1 MFVTQQLNE
10 LAKLALIASDTSY
23 FTSTNSVPLGGAL
36 APFRD
41 TLIYD
46 ILPQYP
52 ITPGFV
58 KSSIDSASRN
68 DALGFKFTA
77 YSNISTK
84 EIIVAFGGTD
94 GADPVDWT
102 SNTELGWNQW
112 EASRNLVFDYLRPL
126 VDAGTKVHFTGHS
139 LGGALAQYAAY
150 EWIKKQSTVGDLDFN
165 PDFDKTNVSLTTF
178 NGLGGLKG
186 LVDNLPSSGIQHAA
200 YDSTVLQ
207 GLGLSGHFY
216 VTNDLISRFGDGHVG
231 GDTFLLDFKSDRT
244 NGVGQQYT
252 YGLFDAHRIE
262 TGFYA
267 NLRPGALLEFQ
278 VSPGTSPIA
287 YLDVDSVQNVAALFG
302 NLLNNKNLG
311 LAESRFRLVGA
322 VTAGLT
328 IGSPGDV
335 NRLTQAVITSL
346 HDSGDLNESWFQTLS
361 GVNWGAIFT
370 PLRPVTGAI
379 SILSALGAV
388 FTDAVEGAASGI
400 STIFQAIGE
409 YVGAG
414 SRPDVTVTPP
424 ASPDVSSRQL
434 QLQFETLMASI
445 GGTPH
450 LAELTASLPS
460 GLDPEALAAEILT
473 GGVDWLQNMLAFIRD
488 HANSAGQTPTQLAE
502 TTIQLATALNHRI
515 DALQDVAPEEK
526 NQLVVQLNAF
536 THETVAGFANA
547 LPDFVQKIADVAFNL
562 GQTISDFADIQLIDQ
577 AWAGE
582 LNDPRLAP
590 SVKTAIE
597 EAREIFQRAGQTV
610 VIQSGVG
617 ANPFH
622 TPGYVPGG
630 PSSATLEERLGE
642 IFRLSLPFAAGTG
655 GQRILLHLQGPQ
667 ANQLSIATDEGA
679 QTVGP
684 DGTVELIVPEGADQ
698 VRFTLIASDEVSADA
713 TVTLSATLV
722 DEMGEATHETQVESV
737 VSVTAFVGTG
747 NDGYEQSV
755 EDYSYLTLADYA
767 LIEGLLAIGA
777 GGFLH
782 QTLIGGQG
790 PDAIN
795 YWQGFGDDTLY
806 GNGGDDWISGGYGH
820 DLLYGGDGD
829 DQLLADPYDYH
840 PDPVATPGPLLP
852 PPTLDGKDY
861 VDGGEGN
868 DRIGGGGND
877 DRLIGGAG
885 DDKIWGDALT
895 RGTYIDNP
903 DGSQTFVS
911 LTGALHPG
919 NDILEGGEGNDELHG
934 DGGDDILDGG
944 AGNDLLIGDTQPGE
958 AVLTSMEAGDDFLSG
973 GEGDDELQGNA
984 GDDVLLGGAGDDLL
998 FGDDDGVDPSLE
1010 GDDWLEGGDGAD
1022 QLLGKGGNDTLIGG
1036 EGDDLGS
1043 GGEGDDE
1050 IVAGAGADQF
1060 DGEAGDDVL
1069 FGDAGNDLLLGGDG
1083 VDELDGGADDDRLIG
1098 GDGQD
1103 TLFGG
1108 DGADELQGGRGND
1121 LVIGDAGNDLAFG
1134 EDGNDELFG
1143 GDGNDSLRG
1152 DDGDDALDGGAGDDI
1167 LIGDA
1172 DGQIG
1177 GTGGIDILIGGAG
1190 NDVLVGGGGQDTYLF
1205 NLGDGF
1211 DLIVEA
1217 AGEGNRLV
1225 FGAGINPNTVAVAVG
1240 PNDSLVIRTGSGE
1253 EAVQIQNFGTNNL
1266 TGLHPIDSFQF
1277 SDGTIRTYSQLA
1289 ENGLGVSV
1297 GFGHPQAQG
1306 TAQGERIY
1314 GGSDSD
1320 VINAGAGNDIVFGG
1334 TGNDALFG
1342 GTENDTLYGQGDD
1355 DSLYGEDGDDVLV
1368 AAVGNDA
1375 LFGGTGN
1382 DSLFGGS
1389 GLDYFEGGAGNDTI
1403 YAGAGDDWLFGDHNP
1418 NTLPP
1423 HSPLVIGGDDYL
1435 NGEEGNDDLR
1445 GGAGN
1450 DTLLGGSGND
1460 RLIGGDGD
1468 DVLHGEDGD
1477 DTLHGDFGVDVL
1489 YGDAGND
1496 SLYAGSRPTGGEG
1509 GGGGGGG
1516 GGFFAFFALTQPVDQ
1531 LYGGDGDDY
1540 LNSGNEYSLT
1550 SDSLLVGGGGND
1562 TFVLD
1567 SAGDTII
1574 EDQDGGID
1582 TVETFVSYTLPD
1594 HVENLNFAGLSGLVG
1609 TGNALD
1615 NVMRGLGQ
1623 GTLDGRAG
1631 NDTLIDAQTYLFG
1644 RGDGHDTIV
1653 ENDPSSAP
1661 YFSGGLQDTILMAA
1675 DIAPADVGWQ
1685 RNGNDL
1691 VLTVNGTTDQVTL
1704 ESYFTIVF
1712 NQGDYRFSPN
1722 LYLPGTSNVNVS
1734 SLPYYVAPSQVEQVQ
1749 FADGT
1754 VWGAG
1759 TFGAT
1764 QLGSYESNVYAF
1776 GRGDGQAMIV
1786 DFDFTGEQPADVL
1799 QVKPGVLPD
1808 DVTVRRVGDDLVL
1821 GITGTPDQLTIESH
1835 FASVF
1840 VLPPFAA
1847 IGRTVSAYQ
1856 LEQIQFAD
1864 GTVWD
1869 AATIASLVPIM
1880 GTEQNDVLH
1889 GTNLDNVL
1897 VGLGGH
1903 DTLQGLSGNDR
1914 IEGGPGNDLLR
1925 GGTGHDTYLFKLGD
1939 GIDTIED
1946 VAAVGERNQIQFG
1959 VGITQSDLTFTH
1971 DEAARTLTI
1980 HVGSSGTER
1989 LVLTTFDPTGANG
2002 SLVVGT
2008 LAFADGSTINLADL
2022 YPPNQAPTLVN
2033 PLADQIVSEDVL
2045 FSIEVPANTFAD
2057 ADVIHGDVLT
2067 YRAALADGT
2076 VLPVWLSFDPLTRIF
2091 SGTPV
2096 PGSAGTLQLTVTASD
2111 RGSLSVSDGFT
2122 LVISGPLPKILAGSE
2137 GDDLLIGARG
2147 DDILSGLA
2155 GNDLLQGGE
2164 GHDQLDGGNGAD
2176 TMAGGTGNDTYV
2188 VENFFDAVTEASNEG
2203 TDTVQS
2209 SLPVY
2214 VLGANVENLT
2224 LTGIRPSAGIGN
2236 ALNNTILGNGEA
2248 NLLVGGNGN
2257 DVLQGGAGSDALDGG
2272 GGADTLRG
2280 GLGNDMVNG
2289 GSGNDIYLFG
2299 RGEGQDL
2306 VQDSGGSADRV
2317 AYDAGINP
2325 LDLIIS
2331 RQANDLRLS
2340 IHGLTDYV
2348 TVQNWYIS
2356 SSNRTE
2362 TIQAG
2367 NGQTLLSTQ
2376 VDQLIQAMASFSQQ
2390 TGLTWDQAID
2400 QQPQQVQAVLAASWQ

>member
-1 MFVTQQLNE
+1 MMALPIGLND
-10 LAKLALIASDTSY
+10 LAKLTLLASDVSY
-23 FTSTNSVPLGGAL
+23 FKTNLVGSWLAAL
-36 APFRD
+36 PAMPYG
-41 TLIYD
+41 IA
-46 ILPQYP
+46 PQYTVP
-52 ITPGFV
+52 QEYKAIDQWVDSTTGFGVIVYKKDGATP
-58 KSSIDSASRN
+58 AE
-68 DALGFKFTA
+68 T
-77 YSNISTK
+77 
-84 EIIVAFGGTD
+84 EIIVAFRGTD
-94 GADPVDWT
+94 GPNPQDWVAN
-102 SNTELGWNQW
+102 SQFLGWNQW
-112 EASRNLVFDYLRPL
+112 QGNRDRVFNAIDSLRSNPSIP
-126 VDAGTKVHFTGHS
+126 GTAFEGTIHFTGQS
-139 LGGALAQYAAY
+139 LGGGLAQYAAY
-150 EWIKKQSTVGDLDFN
+150 EYVQSHQGSTGFS
-165 PDFDKTNVSLTTF
+165 KANVTLTTF
-178 NGLGGLKG
+178 NGFGG
-186 LVDNLPSSGIQHAA
+186 V
-200 YDSTVLQ
+200 
-207 GLGLSGHFY
+207 LGLQENVQGGYQSSVLADIGSNAHFY
-216 VTNDLISRFGDGHVG
+216 VEGDLISRLGS
-231 GDTFLLDFKSDRT
+231 L
-244 NGVGQQYT
+244 NGVGHTGGTAYMVNT
-252 YGLFDAHRIE
+252 HATEIDPDTGEPFLLGLIDAHRID
-262 TGFYA
+262 TGFYPFLLPGVEFEA
-267 NLRPGALLEFQ
+267 AEARPIEYIPMQHVQELAALYGRVLNDQ
-278 VSPGTSPIA
+278 DVSP
-287 YLDVDSVQNVAALFG
+287 L
-302 NLLNNKNLG
+302 
-311 LAESRFRLVGA
+311 ESGPRLVAG
-322 VTAGLT
+322 VIAGLT
-328 IGSPGDV
+328 LG
-335 NRLTQAVITSL
+335 
-346 HDSGDLNESWFQTLS
+346 
-361 GVNWGAIFT
+361 
-370 PLRPVTGAI
+370 RPEETN
-379 SILSALGAV
+379 ALVQAV
-388 FTDAVEGAASGI
+388 FTNLNAAGKLGDEWYGFLRRYDWGEIARGPFLVVPGAGLYGLSLLAAVLSDALEVQVDRQVQLYDTIREWVSNAVPTVSQGVSPEDRRMQAEMMFALVPGAAIGSKLASLLQPLNLDINEFAQTLTATGENWLREALDMIRERANTLDHNLATFSARLTSAIADIAVDIGAGPAIVEGYVDTVLLPFVRDTAQGI
-400 STIFQAIGE
+400 GNA
-409 YVGAG
+409 
-414 SRPDVTVTPP
+414 VTDFV
-424 ASPDVSSRQL
+424 
-434 QLQFETLMASI
+434 
-445 GGTPH
+445 
-450 LAELTASLPS
+450 
-460 GLDPEALAAEILT
+460 
-473 GGVDWLQNMLAFIRD
+473 
-488 HANSAGQTPTQLAE
+488 
-502 TTIQLATALNHRI
+502 
-515 DALQDVAPEEK
+515 QDVAGAFDFER
-526 NQLVVQLNAF
+526 VLN
-536 THETVAGFANA
+536 
-547 LPDFVQKIADVAFNL
+547 L
-562 GQTISDFADIQLIDQ
+562 ADIQLIDQ
-577 AWAGE
+577 AYAAA

-590 SVKTAIE
+590 SARVALE
-597 EAREIFQRAGQTV
+597 EARDIVQRAGQTV

-630 PSSATLEERLGE
+630 ASSATVEERLGE
-642 IFRLSLPFAAGTG
+642 IFRLSLPFAAGVG
-655 GQRILLHLQGPQ
+655 GQRVSLHLQGPQ
-667 ANQLSIATDEGA
+667 ANQLSVATDEGA

-684 DGTVELIVPEGADQ
+684 DGTVELMVPEGADQ

-713 TVTLSATLV
+713 TVTISATLV
-722 DEMGEATHETQVESV
+722 DALGEATHTTQVESV
-737 VSVTAFVGTG
+737 VRVQAFVGTG

-767 LIEGLLAIGA
+767 LIEGLLPIGA

-852 PPTLDGKDY
+852 PPTLYGNDY

-911 LTGALHPG
+911 LTGVLHPG

-944 AGNDLLIGDTQPGE
+944 AGNDLLIGDTQPGV
-958 AVLTSMEAGDDFLSG
+958 ALLTSMEAGDDFLSG

-984 GDDVLLGGAGDDLL
+984 GDDVLLGGVGNDLL
-998 FGDDDGVDPSLE
+998 FGDDEGVDSSLE
-1010 GDDWLEGGDGAD
+1010 GDDWLEGGDGVD
-1022 QLLGKGGNDTLIGG
+1022 QLLGRGGNDTLIGG

-1043 GGEGDDE
+1043 GGEGDDV
-1050 IVAGAGADQF
+1050 IIAGAGADQF
-1060 DGEAGDDVL
+1060 DGEGGDDVL
-1069 FGDAGNDLLLGGDG
+1069 FGDDGNDLLIGGDG
-1083 VDELDGGADDDRLIG
+1083 LDTLGGGADDDLLIG

-1108 DGADELQGGRGND
+1108 DGADELQGGLGNDLLVGEAGND
-1121 LVIGDAGNDLAFG
+1121 LVFG

-1167 LIGDA
+1167 LVGDA

-1177 GTGGIDILIGGAG
+1177 GTGGNDILIGGAG

-1217 AGEGNRLV
+1217 ASEGNRLV
-1225 FGAGINPNTVAVAVG
+1225 FSAGINPNTIAVAVG
-1240 PNDSLVIRTGSGE
+1240 PDDSLVIRTGNGE

-1277 SDGTIRTYSQLA
+1277 SDGTIRTYGQLA

-1314 GGSDSD
+1314 GGSDND

-1334 TGNDALFG
+1334 TGNDALYG

-1389 GLDYFEGGAGNDTI
+1389 GIDYFEGGAGNDTI

-1423 HSPLVIGGDDYL
+1423 NSPVVIGGDDYL
-1435 NGEEGNDDLR
+1435 NGEEGNDDLQ

-1460 RLIGGDGD
+1460 LLFGGDGD
-1468 DVLHGEDGD
+1468 DVLHGEDGN

-1496 SLYAGSRPTGGEG
+1496 SLYAGLQPTGGG
-1509 GGGGGGG
+1509 GGGEGGGGG
-1516 GGFFAFFALTQPVDQ
+1516 GGFFAFFAFTQPMDQ
-1531 LYGGDGDDY
+1531 LHGGDGDDY
-1540 LNSGNEYSLT
+1540 LNSGNEYFLT

-1594 HVENLNFAGLSGLVG
+1594 HVENLTFAGFSGLVG

-1653 ENDPSSAP
+1653 ENDPSSVP
-1661 YFSGGLQDTILMAA
+1661 YFSGGLQDTISMAA

-1704 ESYFTIVF
+1704 ESYFTVVF

-1722 LYLPGTSNVNVS
+1722 LYLPGTSNINVS

-1764 QLGSYESNVYAF
+1764 QLGSHESNVYAF

-1799 QVKPGVLPD
+1799 QVKPGVSPD
-1808 DVTVRRVGDDLVL
+1808 DVTVRRVGDNLVL

-1869 AATIASLVPIM
+1869 AAMIASRVPIM
-1880 GTEQNDVLH
+1880 GTEQNDVLQ

-1897 VGLGGH
+1897 VGLGGY

-1914 IEGGPGNDLLR
+1914 IEGGPGNDLLE
-1925 GGTGHDTYLFKLGD
+1925 GGTGHDTYLFKIGD

-1946 VAAVGERNQIQFG
+1946 VAAVGEGNRIQFG
-1959 VGITQSDLTFTH
+1959 AGITQSDLTVTH
-1971 DEAARTLTI
+1971 DDLAQRLTI
-1980 HVGSSGTER
+1980 QVGSSGTDR
-1989 LVLTTFDPTGANG
+1989 LVLTNFDPTGTNG
-2002 SLVVGT
+2002 SLVVET
-2008 LAFADGSTINLADL
+2008 MAFADGSTINLADL
-2022 YPPNQAPTLVN
+2022 YPQNQAPTLAN
-2033 PLADQIVSEDVL
+2033 PLADQTVSEDAL

-2067 YRAALADGT
+2067 YCAALADGT

-2091 SGTPV
+2091 SGMPV

-2111 RGSLSVSDGFT
+2111 RGSLSVSDDFT
-2122 LVISGPLPKILAGSE
+2122 LAISGPLPKILAGSE
-2137 GDDLLIGARG
+2137 EDDLLIGARG

-2188 VENFFDAVTEASNEG
+2188 VENFFDVVTEASNEG

-2214 VLGANVENLT
+2214 MLGANVENLT

-2236 ALNNTILGNGEA
+2236 ALNNTMLGNGEA
-2248 NLLVGGNGN
+2248 NLLSGGNGN

-2272 GGADTLRG
+2272 AGADTLRG

-2289 GSGNDIYLFG
+2289 GSGNDTYLFG
-2299 RGEGQDL
+2299 RGEGQDF
-2306 VQDSGGSADRV
+2306 VRDSGGSSDKIQ
-2317 AYDAGINP
+2317 YDSGIDP
-2325 LDLIIS
+2325 LDLLIS
-2331 RQANDLRLS
+2331 RQANDLRLA
-2340 IHGLTDYV
+2340 IHGSADHITI
-2348 TVQNWYIS
+2348 QGWYTN
-2356 SSNRTE
+2356 SSNRAE
-2362 TIQAG
+2362 MIQAG

-2376 VDQLIQAMASFSQQ
+2376 VEQLIQAMASFSQQ

-2400 QQPQQVQAVLAASWQ
+2400 QRPQDVQAVLAGSWQ